1 MSSVVYIGI
10 GSNLGQREE
19 NCRKALRLLELKG
32 IRLKKVSSFYE
43 TEPWGVKNQ
52 PYFINLAIEAET
64 DLAPEELLR
73 VLKGIEREMGR
84 RETFKWGPR
93 IIDLDIL
100 FYGSEVIDTEELKIP
115 HPYISTRS
123 FVLKPL
129 AEIAPDLVHPVL
141 GKTIKELLNSYLS
154 RQGGL

>member
-1 MSSVVYIGI
+1 
-10 GSNLGQREE
+10 
-19 NCRKALRLLELKG
+19 
-32 IRLKKVSSFYE
+32 
-43 TEPWGVKNQ
+43 
-52 PYFINLAIEAET
+52 
-64 DLAPEELLR
+64 
-73 VLKGIEREMGR
+73 MGR

-154 RQGGL
+154 CQGGL